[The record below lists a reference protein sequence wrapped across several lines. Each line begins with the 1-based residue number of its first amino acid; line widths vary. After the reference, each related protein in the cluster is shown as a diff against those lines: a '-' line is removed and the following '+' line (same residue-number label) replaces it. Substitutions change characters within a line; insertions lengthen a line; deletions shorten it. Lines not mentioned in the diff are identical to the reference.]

1 MEIAVSSSA
10 RAVPFARLG
19 TAPLLAGLVLV
30 SAIVH
35 VLAGWLRATPVYFS
49 DEYMYAELGRS
60 FAESGLPLI
69 RGELAPFPALVYPL
83 LTAPAWLLGDVEASW
98 RAVQLFGSVAISL
111 ACVPVFVLARR
122 LGLGRGLALA
132 LAALTVA
139 VPDMVYAGW
148 ILAET
153 VAYPVALGAVAA
165 GVLALANPSRRGQ
178 LAFLALAALAT
189 GTRAQFA
196 VLFLV
201 YPAGVVV
208 LGLAERRLRA
218 VARQQ
223 ALTLAAL
230 AAAIGVALAL
240 GPSRFLGIYRDGL
253 GADLD
258 PALLVE
264 RLGSNT
270 LVLAYA
276 SAWILIPGAVLG
288 LGLALARPRSRVE
301 RAFAALAVPFVAAVL
316 LEASVFATPQYVQER
331 YAFYALPLLALGF
344 GLYAARGWPL
354 RLAHAALGAALLCV
368 AALAPLSG
376 YTPGDGKTQ
385 SAFLLAFGR
394 LEELVGD
401 AAGAALLAAALA
413 GACSLTAIAVSTR
426 PRLGTPVVLAV
437 ALGLSTLAAAGAT
450 SFDLRNTEH
459 IRAAML
465 PADRSWVDHA
475 AGGPVT
481 LLRTPGGVRTET
493 LEQLFWNP
501 SVDRVAVLPG
511 AVRLDAFQA
520 DDVSVGADGGIDVDG
535 ALLLETRGSWVEL
548 RGASPVA
555 STEGFALW
563 RPTGEPR
570 LSLLLAGRYAD
581 GWLAPAGRI
590 TVWPERSGLPVAGR
604 LRIALSAPDA
614 VREMTFSFASAGRRA
629 VEAVV
634 PGGAT
639 REVVLTVCSS
649 APWRARFAADQAGF
663 VGSRMVS
670 GRASTPVFTPD
681 ARACAVENSL
691 QNESLSRR
699 GAHPETSSAK
709 APETRL

>member
-1 MEIAVSSSA
+1 MEIAVRSSS
-10 RAVPFARLG
+10 RAVSFARIG
-19 TAPLLAGLVLV
+19 TVPLLAGLVAV
-30 SAIVH
+30 SSVLH
-35 VLAGWLRATPVYFS
+35 VLAAWLRATPVYFS

-60 FAESGLPLI
+60 FAESGLPLV

-98 RAVQLFGSVAISL
+98 RAVQVFGAVAISL

-139 VPDMVYAGW
+139 VPDTVYAGW

-153 VAYPVALGAVAA
+153 VAYPVALAAVAA

-178 LAFLALAALAT
+178 IAFLALAALAT
-189 GTRAQFA
+189 GTRAQFG

-208 LGLAERRLRA
+208 LGLAEQRLRA
-218 VARQQ
+218 VVREQ
-223 ALTLAAL
+223 ALTLATL
-230 AAAIGVALAL
+230 TAATGVAVAL
-240 GPSRFLGIYRDGL
+240 GLSRLLGIYRDVFA
-253 GADLD
+253 ADID

-264 RLGSNT
+264 RVGSNA

-276 SAWILIPGAVLG
+276 SAWILLPGAVLG
-288 LGLALARPRSRVE
+288 LGLALTRPRTRIE
-301 RAFAALAVPFVAAVL
+301 RAFAALAVPFVAALL

-344 GLYAARGWPL
+344 GLYAGRGWPL
-354 RLAHAALGAALLCV
+354 RLPHAGLGAALLCV
-368 AALAPLSG
+368 TALAPLSA

-385 SAFLLAFGR
+385 SAFLLAFAR

-401 AAGAALLAAALA
+401 AAGAALLVAALA
-413 GACSLTAIAVSTR
+413 GVCLLTAIAASAR
-426 PRLGTPVVLAV
+426 PRFGTPAVLAV
-437 ALGLSTLAAAGAT
+437 ALGLSSLAAVGAT
-450 SFDLRNTEH
+450 SFDLRNTEQ

-481 LLRTPGGVRTET
+481 VLRTPGGVRTET

-501 SVDRVAVLPG
+501 SVERVAVLPG
-511 AVRLDAFQA
+511 AIRLDAFQA
-520 DDVSVGADGGIDVDG
+520 DDVAVAADGAIDVDG
-535 ALLLETRGSWVEL
+535 ALLVETRGSWVEL
-548 RGASPVA
+548 RGARRVA

-563 RPTGEPR
+563 QPSGTPR

-581 GWLAPAGRI
+581 GWLAPSGRI
-590 TVWPERSGLPVAGR
+590 TVWPERSGGPVAGR

-614 VREMTFSFASAGRRA
+614 VREMTFSFSSAGRRP

-649 APWRARFAADQAGF
+649 APWRARFEADQAGF

-670 GRASTPVFTPD
+670 GRASAPVFAPD
-681 ARACAVENSL
+681 ARACVA
-691 QNESLSRR
+691 
-699 GAHPETSSAK
+699 TK